1 MFSLVSAEI
10 ILQSIEKKLCISKI
24 EFDVRVVVEIS
35 ILTAQFIS
43 DGVVVRFAV
52 LLISTN
58 LIFYSLSWF

>member
-10 ILQSIEKKLCISKI
+10 ILPSIEKKLCISKI

>member
-43 DGVVVRFAV
+43 DGVVVRFAA

>member
-10 ILQSIEKKLCISKI
+10 ILPSIEKKLCISKI

-43 DGVVVRFAV
+43 DGVVVRFAA

>member
-10 ILQSIEKKLCISKI
+10 ILQPIEKKLCISKI

-43 DGVVVRFAV
+43 DGVVVRFAA

-58 LIFYSLSWF
+58 LIFYLLSWF